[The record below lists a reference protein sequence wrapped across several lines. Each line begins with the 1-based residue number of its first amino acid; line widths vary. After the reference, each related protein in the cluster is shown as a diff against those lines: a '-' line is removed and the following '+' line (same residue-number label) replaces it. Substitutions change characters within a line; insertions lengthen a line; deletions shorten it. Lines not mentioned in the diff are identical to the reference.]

1 MISDVTTERDAQE
14 LIGQSNLRPLL
25 LLKHSTRCPVSSRA
39 WREFQAF
46 SGQADHN
53 AVTCARVL
61 VVEHRLVSLW
71 FADALGVTHASP
83 QVILIIDG
91 TAVWNA
97 SHLGITVNA
106 IRKALDAADTKT
118 GS

>member
-1 MISDVTTERDAQE
+1 MILDVTTERDAQD

-25 LLKHSTRCPVSSRA
+25 IFKHSTRCPVSSRA
-39 WREFQAF
+39 WREFQSF
-46 SGQADHN
+46 SEHIDHN
-53 AVTCARVL
+53 TVTCARVL
-61 VVEHRLVSLW
+61 VVEHRPISQW
-71 FADALGVTHASP
+71 FTDALGVTHASP

-97 SHLGITVNA
+97 SHLGVTVNA
-106 IRKALDAADTKT
+106 IRKALDAADTKN